1 MKNNE
6 QLRAEYNQ
14 KIIEKEQEISSISSV
29 KRQVQN
35 LFDTL
40 EGDLTRNIRK
50 LENLNHELA
59 KNGNQEA
66 RWLQEDYLQKQ
77 QKQTSTFQQVHQEFY
92 QQCVRKNEQLNEER
106 LEYQKE
112 RNELPWD

>member
-66 RWLQEDYLQKQ
+66 RWLQEDYLQKR
-77 QKQTSTFQQVHQEFY
+77 KSKPLLFNKFIRILSTMCQ
-92 QQCVRKNEQLNEER
+92 KNEQLNEER

>member
-40 EGDLTRNIRK
+40 
-50 LENLNHELA
+50 
-59 KNGNQEA
+59 
-66 RWLQEDYLQKQ
+66 
-77 QKQTSTFQQVHQEFY
+77 
-92 QQCVRKNEQLNEER
+92 
-106 LEYQKE
+106 
-112 RNELPWD
+112 

>member
-14 KIIEKEQEISSISSV
+14 KIIEKEHEISSISSA

-50 LENLNHELA
+50 FEYVLFS
-59 KNGNQEA
+59 GQ
-66 RWLQEDYLQKQ
+66 
-77 QKQTSTFQQVHQEFY
+77 FY
-92 QQCVRKNEQLNEER
+92 CQ
-106 LEYQKE
+106 
-112 RNELPWD
+112 

>member
-59 KNGNQEA
+59 ENGNQEA